1 MTLNIELTDVDAD
14 LVNGFAVATGWNAGI
29 RKTKEEWLNGK
40 TDAWI
45 RQQAMQGMMQTGTQ
59 AERDAYLAKLKTVQA
74 AAIAATKKPPVIN
87 PKNP

>member
-14 LVNGFAVATGWNAGI
+14 LVNGFAVATGWNTGS
-29 RKTKEEWLNGK
+29 RKTKEEWLNDQ

-45 RQQAMQGMMQTGTQ
+45 RQRGVQGMVQTGSQ

-74 AAIAATKKPPVIN
+74 VAIAANKKPPVIN